1 MDDNDTYYSENGTD
15 YYENYTGAEICDPG
29 YSDKLTI
36 MVFQVPVSIFAF
48 VFGVIGNTLVIATF
62 TKYRCLRMRCM
73 TDVFLFNLAVVDLM
87 LLLSLPMEITEA
99 IFGSWVFG
107 NELCKLN
114 YGFCAI
120 NTYGGLLLLACISI
134 DRYLLVVRART
145 AQALR
150 SSMLCYSKLSA
161 VGVALVSIVLSLP
174 ELWFTSVNEVGDSK
188 RCLYVGN
195 NDGKGWVK
203 MWPRMAKITGFCV
216 PCFTMLVCYSTISHV
231 LMQGRGKCFRRQKTL
246 RLIVALILV
255 FLLFQLPYAIVLSIR
270 MFQSNYSCT
279 LWFDIHLAEDI
290 TRSLAYIRCCL
301 NPLLYA
307 LVGIR
312 FRGDVMKLL
321 RDCGCL
327 CPCLVHVVLKQRC
340 ESSMTPSSALPTST
354 VGPFSDISLPKSL
367 PDMPKIENPAD

>member
-1 MDDNDTYYSENGTD
+1 MLKGNKAMDDNDTYYSENGTD

-174 ELWFTSVNEVGDSK
+174 ELWFTSVNE
-188 RCLYVGN
+188 
-195 NDGKGWVK
+195 
-203 MWPRMAKITGFCV
+203 
-216 PCFTMLVCYSTISHV
+216 
-231 LMQGRGKCFRRQKTL
+231 
-246 RLIVALILV
+246 
-255 FLLFQLPYAIVLSIR
+255 LPYAIVLSIR